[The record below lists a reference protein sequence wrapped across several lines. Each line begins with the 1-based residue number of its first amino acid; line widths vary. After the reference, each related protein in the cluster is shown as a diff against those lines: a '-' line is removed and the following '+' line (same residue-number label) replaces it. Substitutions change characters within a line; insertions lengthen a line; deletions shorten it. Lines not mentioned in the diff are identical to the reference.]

1 MIKAF
6 YLDSFKSTFTVLRS
20 TTWPGLRVC
29 FMLKLK
35 RKQLKMV
42 ELIRLMKTLDQQ
54 VARCSRC
61 GICQSVCPLYNV
73 TKNESDVARGKLML
87 LDGLMQSFFSDP
99 KGVAKRLDRCLL
111 CGSCEANCPRGVRV
125 VEIFLNAR
133 MIISD
138 YRGMPLFKKII
149 FRHLL
154 SNPVL
159 FDRIVSWGAKWQ
171 YLFFKKTNFQLD
183 ASCAKMV
190 SPLLSKRCM
199 VPLAPVPFN
208 KISSSLK
215 SGLKQELKTESK
227 PMLKKDKPETGLK
240 VAFFVGCLLDK
251 VFPKVASDIVRILNF
266 HGVQV
271 IIPPFQGCCGIPA
284 LSSGDHSTFN
294 RLVEHNLIQF
304 DPSGFD
310 YLVTGCATCTA
321 TIKKIWP
328 SMFKS
333 GFKSGFKPEFKSE
346 LESASEDQKAAVD
359 QIVEKIFDISQFLV
373 DVIGVP
379 PLEKT
384 NQQPPK
390 SVVTYHDPCH
400 LRKTLNIYSQP
411 RTLIESGN
419 LYALKE
425 MPDAASCCGMGGS
438 FNLAHYDLSAAIG
451 EKKISSI
458 EKTGASVV
466 ATNCPA
472 CMIQLSDML
481 SRQQKKIRVAHTVE
495 LYSETLQLSDVLE

>member
-1 MIKAF
+1 
-6 YLDSFKSTFTVLRS
+6 
-20 TTWPGLRVC
+20 
-29 FMLKLK
+29 MLNLK
-35 RKQLKMV
+35 RKRLKMI

-87 LDGLMQSFFSDP
+87 LDGLMQSFFNDP
-99 KGVAKRLDRCLL
+99 EGVAKRLDLCLL
-111 CGSCEANCPRGVRV
+111 CGSCAANCPRGVEV

-133 MIISD
+133 KIISD

-149 FRHLL
+149 FRYLL
-154 SNPVL
+154 VSPVR

-171 YLFFKKTNFQLD
+171 YLFLKKTNFQLD
-183 ASCAKMV
+183 ESCATMV
-190 SPLLSKRCM
+190 SPLLSMRRM

-208 KISSSLK
+208 KNASMLKLGLK
-215 SGLKQELKTESK
+215 SGPT
-227 PMLKKDKPETGLK
+227 PALKKEGTGSGLK

-251 VFPKVASDIVRILNF
+251 VFPKVAAEIVNVLNF

-271 IIPPFQGCCGIPA
+271 IIPPTQGCCGIPA
-284 LSSGDHSTFN
+284 LSSGDHEAFN
-294 RLVEHNLIQF
+294 RLVEYSLIQF
-304 DPSGFD
+304 NPSEFD

-321 TIKKIWP
+321 TIKKFWP
-328 SMFKS
+328 SMFQS
-333 GFKSGFKPEFKSE
+333 T
-346 LESASEDQKAAVD
+346 SEDQNAAVR
-359 QIVEKIFDISQFLV
+359 QLVEKTYDISQFLV
-373 DVIGVP
+373 DVIGVT

-390 SVVTYHDPCH
+390 PVVTYHDPCH
-400 LRKTLNIYSQP
+400 LRKTLNIFSQP
-411 RTLIESGN
+411 RTLIESGDA
-419 LYALKE
+419 YVLKE
-425 MPDAASCCGMGGS
+425 MPAADSCCGMGGS

-451 EKKISSI
+451 EKKIINI

-466 ATNCPA
+466 ATSCPA

-481 SRQQKKIRVAHTVE
+481 SRRQKKIRVAHTVE
-495 LYSETLQLSDVLE
+495 LYSETMLNSDGFEYR